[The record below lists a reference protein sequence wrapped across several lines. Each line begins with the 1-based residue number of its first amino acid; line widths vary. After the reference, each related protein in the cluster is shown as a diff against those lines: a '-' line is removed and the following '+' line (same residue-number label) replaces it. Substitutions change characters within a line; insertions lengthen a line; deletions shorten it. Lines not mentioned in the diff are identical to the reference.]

1 MLWALLT
8 FRLQPPLSA
17 GIFFELLWLDLFPAG
32 TFIPPHGLLALTATL
47 GVLACVPEADM
58 RVTAIILVLSL
69 PLAYLG
75 SWVEQRYR
83 KRQNL
88 SYNRLII
95 WNRRGVN
102 HPYTP
107 DRLVFQALGEMFAL
121 GFALYLSCAAALL
134 AIVRLVAPWV
144 SGGPQP
150 TWPMLWIGACAGAV
164 LALRLPRAY
173 ALAGASLVLGVLLT
187 L

>member
-1 MLWALLT
+1 M
-8 FRLQPPLSA
+8 SA

-32 TFIPPHGLLALTATL
+32 TFIPPHGLLALSAVL
-47 GVLACVPEADM
+47 GAMTCLPDADM
-58 RVTAIILVLSL
+58 RTTTLALVLAL
-69 PLAYLG
+69 PLAYMG
-75 SWVEQRYR
+75 AWVEQRYR

-95 WNRRGVN
+95 WNRRGVT

-107 DRLVFQALGEMFAL
+107 DRLIFQALGETFAL
-121 GFALYLSCAAALL
+121 GFALYLPCAAGLL
-134 AIVRLVAPWV
+134 AIVRLAGPWV

-150 TWPMLWIGACAGAV
+150 TWPMLWIGGCSGAV

-173 ALAGASLVLGVLLT
+173 AVAGASLVVGALLT

>member
-1 MLWALLT
+1 MLWSLLT
-8 FRLQPPLSA
+8 FRLQPAMSA

-32 TFIPPHGLLALTATL
+32 TFIPPHGLLSLSAVLA
-47 GVLACVPEADM
+47 VLACLPDPDM
-58 RVTAIILVLSL
+58 RVTALVLVMAL

-75 SWVEQRYR
+75 AWAEQRYR

-88 SYNRLII
+88 SYNSLII
-95 WNRRGVN
+95 WNRRGVT

-107 DRLVFQALGEMFAL
+107 DRLVFQALGELFAL
-121 GFALYLSCAAALL
+121 GFALYMAGAAALL
-134 AIVRLVAPWV
+134 ACARLAQPLLA
-144 SGGPQP
+144 GGVQP
-150 TWPMLWIGACAGAV
+150 TWPMLWVGACGGAV